1 MEYPVIEFD
10 INWTM
15 VTFLAK
21 FGPTTTDLHVTSA
34 ITTQTG
40 G

>member
-1 MEYPVIEFD
+1 MEYPAVGFD
-10 INWTM
+10 IKLTM
-15 VTFLAK
+15 VKFIAK
-21 FGPTTTDLHVTSA
+21 FGPTTTDLHVVFT